1 MAMFGNLSTMGQV
14 SGGFSFD
21 PETFPTL
28 LEDFKVDIAQ
38 TLEENTKL
46 RDEQYE
52 ELMSF
57 YGELDKQRKENLAS
71 FNQTYNSFSASEKK
85 KYLWTM
91 YDSGELT
98 KDEYK
103 SEVNNAYLTEAQ
115 NNANRGIYTGYIPYE
130 YEGKTLFVEAKH
142 LNPEVALDSE
152 DFVRDS
158 VLPTD
163 AFYFPDAEYYEPN
176 TGVLGSH
183 EKAWFVGEPTI
194 NDVHK
199 ITNRSEFEFAGA
211 GSDREA
217 RDILIPDKNFGQF
230 IAPALNII
238 GSITKNP
245 IFTAVGTKLGGGDA
259 KDFIKTQ
266 VGSLFLQDVLPSD
279 LLETELGDW
288 GIDADLFGIDP
299 EEWTEGME
307 KVQKG
312 ATKGKSIQDGLE
324 KEFGVDILGNVI
336 QGTVDIGTGVAG
348 ELMME
353 GDALVANIN
362 EFVIEPLEETFDA
375 FAKTETGQGI
385 QQVVDVATD
394 AYEKAKDLGQDII
407 DPIDTVLDVVGEKVV
422 DPTLQAGKAVGE
434 AIIDPVDTVLDT
446 FGEKVVDPFLQAGS
460 DVLSAGEDVVKDVG
474 RGLDK
479 ILDYTDVFS
488 KGADLVTT
496 PEFKLDV
503 LRTPPTAQT
512 KTQTE
517 DLFSKELFEFDLKEQ
532 DEFSQ
537 EMLSPIMN
545 LRRYG

>member
-1 MAMFGNLSTMGQV
+1 MSMFGNLSTMGQV

-57 YGELDKQRKENLAS
+57 YGELDTQRKENLAS
-71 FNQTYNSFSASEKK
+71 FNQTYGSLSASEKK

-98 KDEYK
+98 EDEYK
-103 SEVNNAYLTEAQ
+103 TEVNNAYLTEAQ
-115 NNANRGIYTGYIPYE
+115 NNASRGIYTGYVPYE
-130 YEGKTLFVEAKH
+130 YEGKTLFVKARH
-142 LNPEVALDSE
+142 LNPEVTLNPDA
-152 DFVRDS
+152 FVGDS

-163 AFYFPDAEYYEPN
+163 AFYFADAEYYEPN
-176 TGVLGSH
+176 TGVLESD

-199 ITNRSEFEFAGA
+199 ISNRSEFEWAGA
-211 GSDREA
+211 GSGREA
-217 RDILIPDKNFGQF
+217 HDILIPNKNFGEF
-230 IAPALNII
+230 IAPTLNII
-238 GSITKNP
+238 GSITGNP
-245 IFTAVGTKLGGGDA
+245 IFTAIGTHLAGGDA

-434 AIIDPVDTVLDT
+434 AIVDPVDDVLDT